1 MNEFKFI
8 TKIAASLYSPY
19 VLENLPMT
27 ELRDALSDGQI
38 YSKLW
43 LVRELCM
50 LINNRQMPAEPKIAI
65 VGGWIGTLALMIH
78 QLMSA
83 RVTSIDLDDR
93 ANKIAQAINNGH
105 NLTTVT
111 ADMYDIDYM
120 EFDVI
125 INTSSEHIPN
135 IGNWRNNLPP
145 GKIAIVQNTN
155 YRDAEGHI
163 SCVEKVEHLKTAL
176 DLSEVLFAGTL
187 DLPIY
192 KRFMVIG
199 RT

>member
-1 MNEFKFI
+1 MNEFEFI
-8 TKIAASLYSPY
+8 TKIASSLYTPY

-27 ELRDALSDGQI
+27 ELRDALSDGQV

-43 LVRELCM
+43 LVHELRI
-50 LINNRQMPAEPKIAI
+50 LINSGQIRAEPKIAI

-78 QLMSA
+78 QRMSA
-83 RVTSIDLDDR
+83 QVTSIDLDDR
-93 ANKIAQAINNGH
+93 ANKIAASINDGYNI
-105 NLTTVT
+105 TVVT
-111 ADMYDIDYM
+111 ADMYDIDYSK
-120 EFDVI
+120 FDVI

-135 IGNWRNNLPP
+135 ISSWRNSLPA

-163 SCVEKVEHLKTAL
+163 SCLEHIDQLKKALAL
-176 DLSEVLFAGTL
+176 DILFAGTY